1 MGLIT
6 RLPGGDAIVF
16 VLAIL
21 IASGAFGAPRWET
34 RRLTPR
40 TA

>member
-21 IASGAFGAPRWET
+21 IASGALGARRWET